1 MSHVLYLHGFLSS
14 PQSVKAQA
22 TLRWFAEYYPQ
33 ITLHIPQIPNYP
45 AQVAP
50 MLKDY
55 LAQHPELLTHGLKA
69 IGSSM
74 GGFLCTYLVE
84 QYGGKAVLINPAVKP
99 YELLADYL
107 GEHVNPYSG
116 DSFVL
121 EPEDMQRLRQ
131 MDASTLRN
139 VSAYKVLLQTGDE
152 TLDYRQAEQKY
163 QGADITTEQ
172 GGDHSFIGFPEHL
185 PAIADFLLS

>member
-22 TLRWFAEYYPQ
+22 TLRWFTEHYPQ
-33 ITLHIPQIPNYP
+33 VSLHIPQIPNYP

-50 MLKDY
+50 MLNDY
-55 LAQHPELLTHGLKA
+55 LAQHPELLANGLKA

-74 GGFLCTYLVE
+74 GGFLSTYLVE
-84 QYGGKAVLINPAVKP
+84 QHGGKAVLINPAVKP

-116 DSFVL
+116 DRFVL
-121 EPEDMQRLRQ
+121 APEDMQRLRQ
-131 MDASTLRN
+131 MDTSTLRD

-163 QGADITTEQ
+163 LGADVTTEQ
-172 GGDHSFIGFPEHL
+172 GGDHSFIGFAEHL